1 MHFKARAHPPPTHQ
15 HMIWNRLMRWSQYHS
30 SNCQTQCLAKS
41 NHTSHTVPI
50 FLTCWLWS
58 MAGAKLQRTEIVRTN
73 YPRIQNINTIQIQIQ
88 KYKFQ
93 QRVGGHPQMG
103 SSAYGLERN
112 IGGKISTKTNIQIQ
126 RYKFEE
132 KDGGHPQ
139 LGASANGLE
148 EGGGSNPPVMNILY
162 LLVNSAYNQTEEEYM
177 HVYRL

>member
-1 MHFKARAHPPPTHQ
+1 
-15 HMIWNRLMRWSQYHS
+15 
-30 SNCQTQCLAKS
+30 
-41 NHTSHTVPI
+41 
-50 FLTCWLWS
+50 
-58 MAGAKLQRTEIVRTN
+58 
-73 YPRIQNINTIQIQIQ
+73 
-88 KYKFQ
+88 
-93 QRVGGHPQMG
+93 MG

-112 IGGKISTKTNIQIQ
+112 IGGKISTKTIIQIQ

-162 LLVNSAYNQTEEEYM
+162 LLVNSAHNQNEEEYM